1 MIAIT
6 GGSGFI
12 GTHLVQ
18 HLQQKKQIVLIIDI
32 AQPKANAAK
41 FVQAS
46 ILEQEKLQKAFEGCE
61 AVVHLAASI
70 DVQASV
76 QNPQADF
83 QTNAYGTLSVLEAA
97 RKANVRKVLFACSA
111 AVYGEPQNLP
121 IKETHPLLPLSP
133 YGASKL
139 AAESYV
145 LLYGRLY
152 GMKNLSLRLFNVYG
166 PGQSSTSQ
174 YAGVITK
181 FASAIKEGRQP
192 VIYGDGKQTRDF
204 VHVKDVCEAFW
215 LGLNKD
221 ATGALNI
228 GSGKETSILEVLEAL
243 SKACGK
249 KVQPKFLPARQGEIL
264 RSVADCS
271 LARQKLGFEAKI
283 DLKVGLAQLV

>member
-12 GTHLVQ
+12 GSHLIQ
-18 HLQQKKQIVLIIDI
+18 HLKQNHQSTLIVDI
-32 AQPKANAAK
+32 AMPKISSAR

-46 ILEQEKLQKAFEGCE
+46 ILEQEKLQKIFAECE
-61 AVVHLAASI
+61 AIVHLAASV
-70 DVQASV
+70 DVGFSV

-97 RKANVRKVLFACSA
+97 RKADVGKVVFASSA
-111 AVYGEPQNLP
+111 AIYGEPQSLP
-121 IKETHPLLPLSP
+121 IKEAHPLCPISP

-181 FASAIKEGRQP
+181 FASAIKEGKQP
-192 VIYGDGKQTRDF
+192 IIYGDGKQTRDF

-215 LGLNKD
+215 LALRRD
-221 ATGALNI
+221 ATGAFNI
-228 GSGKETSILEVLEAL
+228 GSGKEISILEVFEIL
-243 SKACGK
+243 SKAAGK
-249 KVQPKFLPARQGEIL
+249 KIQPRFLPARQGEIL

-271 LARQKLGFEAKI
+271 LAKQKLGFEPKI
-283 DLKVGLAQLV
+283 SLKSGLEQLV